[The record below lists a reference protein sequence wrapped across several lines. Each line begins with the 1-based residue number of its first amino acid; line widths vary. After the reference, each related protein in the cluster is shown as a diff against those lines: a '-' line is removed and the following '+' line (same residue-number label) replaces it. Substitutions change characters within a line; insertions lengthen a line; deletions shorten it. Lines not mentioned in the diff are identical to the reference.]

1 MVSVQS
7 PFPEGECST
16 DCKGVL
22 GRWPRRHGKEFVN
35 VVHGRDDGS
44 QVGDATR
51 KIKCRLFENLDK
63 IVNTSKTNKSE
74 GLLTFKTS
82 RSSAAMSHSA
92 DTSSCLQRSN
102 SQTAVIVSMA
112 TRYWTAN
119 RACQKLSSSK
129 LQCPGAS
136 CKGGGHG
143 GEVSCSM
150 LEGEW
155 LLSF

>member
-1 MVSVQS
+1 VVSVQS

-82 RSSAAMSHSA
+82 QSSAAMSHSV

-102 SQTAVIVSMA
+102 SRTAVIASMA
-112 TRYWTAN
+112 TQYWTA
-119 RACQKLSSSK
+119 KSSMSK
-129 LQCPGAS
+129 VEFQRVAMSRGI
-136 CKGGGHG
+136 
-143 GEVSCSM
+143 M
-150 LEGEW
+150 
-155 LLSF
+155 